1 MLFLIRNYQKRDR
14 TPISKAT
21 AVDDSRFEPA
31 QTTGVN
37 MLSCKTVPV
46 DNVITQAVEESPTY
60 QFVPVVRAGLVD
72 RNLKK
77 VASVPN

>member
-1 MLFLIRNYQKRDR
+1 
-14 TPISKAT
+14 
-21 AVDDSRFEPA
+21 
-31 QTTGVN
+31 
-37 MLSCKTVPV
+37 MLSCNTVPV
-46 DNVITQAVEESPTY
+46 DFVITQAVEVSPTY